1 MSEICNVVIST
12 CVVHNFCID
21 QNLALGY
28 DDCEIEYEEEEIN
41 NFICIGSSSKDA
53 ENKRNRIANQ
63 LFRDM

>member
-1 MSEICNVVIST
+1 
-12 CVVHNFCID
+12 
-21 QNLALGY
+21 LALGY

-53 ENKRNRIANQ
+53 ENKRNRVANQ